1 MGFPGGSDGKESTC
15 NVGEL
20 GSAPGLGRSPEE
32 KNNYP
37 QYSCLEN
44 SMGKGWQAIVYGV
57 AKHRT
62 QPSDFHLCFPYVLF
76 PTDLHLNW
84 KGQTNLFCVYSH
96 KISFHQKKE
105 ISYLIRKPKASP
117 KRSSFLGCKINLTF
131 EAQRK
136 EVNAEILC
144 EINSTDFW
152 VGGSKVLWGAHYF
165 WVKPLGPRQGRNL
178 DLIST
183 GLP

>member
-76 PTDLHLNW
+76 PTDLQSKLERTD
-84 KGQTNLFCVYSH
+84 KL
-96 KISFHQKKE
+96 
-105 ISYLIRKPKASP
+105 
-117 KRSSFLGCKINLTF
+117 
-131 EAQRK
+131 
-136 EVNAEILC
+136 ILC
-144 EINSTDFW
+144 LQSQNKFPPKERDFL
-152 VGGSKVLWGAHYF
+152 SDQETK
-165 WVKPLGPRQGRNL
+165 
-178 DLIST
+178 S
-183 GLP
+183 LP

>member
-1 MGFPGGSDGKESTC
+1 MFNSETWPKAMCAQGKPEEPFRIWGQTSLAYTHILPMGFPGGSDRKESTF

-62 QPSDFHLCFPYVLF
+62 QLSDFHLCFPYSMFL
-76 PTDLHLNW
+76 TDLQSKL
-84 KGQTNLFCVYSH
+84 
-96 KISFHQKKE
+96 E
-105 ISYLIRKPKASP
+105 R
-117 KRSSFLGCKINLTF
+117 
-131 EAQRK
+131 
-136 EVNAEILC
+136 
-144 EINSTDFW
+144 TD
-152 VGGSKVLWGAHYF
+152 K
-165 WVKPLGPRQGRNL
+165 Q
-178 DLIST
+178 
-183 GLP
+183 